1 MFPEIIN
8 TAQSYL
14 YRISVAIIIL
24 LGGLVFGILVKKL
37 CLRLFEE
44 VKPNQLTC
52 KFRKGYDL
60 EAIVANGLSYLIYF
74 LAFVFFFDSL
84 GLRSLVIYFL
94 ILIIVVLFILSSL
107 VGIRDFLPNLR
118 GWVYLKQKNLVKIGK
133 MIEVNGIN
141 GKVEKIGLIE
151 TRIKT
156 EKGDWLYLPNSL
168 FYGKDVLVK

>member
-37 CLRLFEE
+37 GLRLFEE
-44 VKPNQLTC
+44 IKLNQLTL
-52 KFRKGYDL
+52 KFRKGYNL
-60 EAIVANGLSYLIYF
+60 EVIVANGISYLIYF
-74 LAFVFFFDSL
+74 LAFIFFFDSL

-94 ILIIVVLFILSSL
+94 ILIILVLFILSSL
-107 VGIRDFLPNLR
+107 VGVRDLLPNLM
-118 GWVYLKQKNLVKIGK
+118 GWFYLKQKGLVKIGK
-133 MIEVNGIN
+133 IVEINGIS

-168 FYGKDVLVK
+168 FYKKEVLVK